1 MKNFLLNVD
10 LDLVIV
16 TICCIVIILV
26 GVFSEDKFFIIMGS
40 VLYVL
45 YILSM
50 IRLIIRRKRRNKNAS

>member
-1 MKNFLLNVD
+1 MMKKFFLDTD
-10 LDLVIV
+10 LIIV
-16 TICCIVIILV
+16 TVCCIVIVLV